1 MQVILMLLLFVVGIL
16 VKSVN
21 SERYVVGEGY
31 GWRSAPY
38 PTYYEDWGKT
48 IKLKPGDELEF
59 RFQKPDDLLQ
69 IAKYDYYACSSNTP
83 SRQYKDSPATAFLLI
98 PGDYY
103 FKSSNNTN
111 CINGQR
117 LYVNVAPPNE
127 DKDKD
132 HQPGVLKN

>member
-1 MQVILMLLLFVVGIL
+1 MQVILILLLFVVGIL

-83 SRQYKDSPATAFLLI
+83 SRQYKDN
-98 PGDYY
+98 YY

>member
-1 MQVILMLLLFVVGIL
+1 MQIILILLLFVIGIL

-21 SERYVVGEGY
+21 SERYIVGEGY
-31 GWRSAPY
+31 DSRSAPY
-38 PTYYEDWGKT
+38 PIYYEDWGKT

-69 IAKYDYYACSSNTP
+69 IAKYDYYACSPNIL
-83 SRQYKDSPATAFLLI
+83 SRQYKDSPATVFLLV
-98 PGDYY
+98 PGDYF

-117 LYVNVAPPNE
+117 LYVNVAAPNE
-127 DKDKD
+127 D
-132 HQPGVLKN
+132 